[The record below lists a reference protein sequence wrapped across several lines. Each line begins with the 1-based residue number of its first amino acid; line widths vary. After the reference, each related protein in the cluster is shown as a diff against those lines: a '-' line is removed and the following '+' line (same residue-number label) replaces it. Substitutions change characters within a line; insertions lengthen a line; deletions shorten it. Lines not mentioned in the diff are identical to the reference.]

1 MKIAITGH
9 TRGIGKAITEH
20 LKGNDIIGLSKS
32 NGYDISNVQ
41 QIIDAVKDADIFI
54 NNAYSEYY
62 QRDLLIGLY
71 NEWKDTNKM
80 IINIGSIVTDY
91 PRIERDLDNQ
101 PWPYRDHKT
110 ALRDTFRK
118 LIKEPHK
125 CRMALINPGA
135 TDTDMIKHH
144 NVAKM
149 NPVEVARAVRY
160 VMYNSFVKELTVYE
174 K

>member
-9 TRGIGKAITEH
+9 TRGIGKAITEN
-20 LKGNDIIGLSKS
+20 LKGNDIIGLSRS
-32 NGYDISNVQ
+32 NGYEISSIQKIV
-41 QIIDAVKDADIFI
+41 DTAKDADIFI
-54 NNAYSEYY
+54 NNAYDGYY
-62 QRDLLIGLY
+62 QRDLLVAFY

-91 PRIERDLDNQ
+91 PRIERELDSQ

-118 LIKEPHK
+118 LVKEPHN

-144 NVAKM
+144 TVAKM

-160 VMYNSFVKELTVYE
+160 VMYNSFVKEMTVYE